1 MRDYFGIS
9 FCFFFFYTHP
19 NIMQRLLIMAYLAV
33 NSNFCLF
40 LFYFSD
46 LNISE
51 NTTFVVHDGPSSG
64 AQLLAKFERNSSL
77 LESSRTITST
87 QPWVYARWTGE
98 AEGWNRVEVV
108 FTEASKPGKL
118 VILIWRHIGP
128 HSLNIYCISC
138 YFREGFIFAS
148 QTFAKISTSIHVYL

>member
-1 MRDYFGIS
+1 MHAI
-9 FCFFFFYTHP
+9 CF
-19 NIMQRLLIMAYLAV
+19 QRTCIGLPWYNGCEVASAVFTASIGQYLAV
-33 NSNFCLF
+33 NLNFCCF
-40 LFYFSD
+40 VFYFSD

-51 NTTFVVHDGPSSG
+51 NTTFVVHDGSSSG
-64 AQLLAKFERNSSL
+64 AQLLAKFEGNSSL

-118 VILIWRHIGP
+118 VILIWRHMIP
-128 HSLNIYCISC
+128 HSLKVLGRRVECKS
-138 YFREGFIFAS
+138 
-148 QTFAKISTSIHVYL
+148 AKL